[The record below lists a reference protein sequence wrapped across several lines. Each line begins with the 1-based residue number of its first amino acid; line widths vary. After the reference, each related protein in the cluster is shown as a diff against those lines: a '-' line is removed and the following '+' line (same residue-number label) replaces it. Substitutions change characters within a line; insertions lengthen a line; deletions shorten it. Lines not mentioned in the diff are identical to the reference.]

1 MALIGPLDDH
11 TELANASTQTPRSL
25 LGDTGWVTHL
35 TVTFTTTVVGP
46 IECHFAAVHG
56 LENGAVNVLARFR
69 LDSANTSTEVQ
80 LFKQGFSNVMA
91 FGSHNA
97 YGIFNNVAAG
107 SHTIDLQVRNANGG
121 STGTMVGHNPGS
133 HAADRLQVIYR
144 G

>member
-11 TELANASTQTPRSL
+11 TKLSNATTQTGRTL
-25 LGDTGWVTHL
+25 VGDSGWVTHL

-56 LENGAVNVLARFR
+56 REQGAVNTLARFR

-80 LFKQGFSNVMA
+80 LFKGGFASNMA

-107 SHTIDLQVRNANGG
+107 SHTIDLQVRNAQG
-121 STGTMVGHNPGS
+121 STTGTMVGHNPGS